1 MWVGNCMFSQASR
14 SRFGGALSVSD
25 LQGVNESTQGSTKR
39 SAYLTTPFATQEK
52 L

>member
-1 MWVGNCMFSQASR
+1 MSPVLHLLARCLLGGRQVQA

-39 SAYLTTPFATQEK
+39 ARGGPAC
-52 L
+52 